1 MVKTKFRKIYIAL
14 AVMIA
19 AIVALVATCVGLN
32 AKYVKDDTVTET
44 LEVNVASGSK
54 KYVLLP
60 GTEFSNAL
68 NSISGVKAKS
78 ISFCRSTDLLPDGA
92 TDTNIVLSIPA
103 SSRVKLY
110 IANSDAETAD
120 FYVTATEGAG
130 ILYANENAGYMFANL
145 TKLKSINFTGCNFTL
160 TTKMSN
166 LFAGDTALTTA
177 DFKFLK
183 APLLTAAD
191 HMFLNCSALGKV
203 NTGNIDFANVTTMNY
218 MFAGCS
224 SLFDLNFRKLNS
236 AAATS
241 LSSMFE
247 GCTSLTTLDLSGLST
262 ENVTERTNMF
272 KGCDSLSRVTLGE
285 KFSCPDTGVA
295 GGRLPGEWHDSYGN
309 IYDTTDFSFP
319 TVQRLDTYYT
329 TSAPILNVDVLKNHL
344 SLASTSADALVNV
357 VFGNYD
363 DCAKY
368 LDSDNKRWNQGT
380 ECGATDVANGND
392 TITDQIRIFY
402 GKKYIDGKNADVTFV
417 LAEGNRKIVFPE
429 NCASLFKSSKA
440 LKKLILDNV
449 DLSNVTTMYKM
460 FESCGSLISVE
471 FPDADMPSLTT
482 MEAMFQDCGSL
493 KRVKFG
499 TISAPKLTTTNSMF
513 FSLTQ
518 LEDADI
524 GGLTTTSAMTN
535 MQEMFY
541 RCTNL
546 KTVDLGNFNNT
557 GDSGFTGNDTN
568 TKNPFNSCTK
578 LERLTVGENFVF
590 VKGMRRYAL
599 LPTQT
604 ASNIT
609 GADGSWHSLSTG
621 TAYSATAL
629 PASTAD
635 TYYAYPVGVPMLQ
648 LHTTPMRQR
657 THIIIDSFDNQSS
670 KFNWEDGYD
679 IGVANV
685 TSTTRTDDRVKYFLD
700 SDGTTAYILA
710 PAGGRLVFPE
720 NSYQLFSQLNSVTTL
735 TFNIVPDTHFVKSM
749 EEMFYYCNNLTS
761 LDLRG
766 FDTSNVT
773 NMHGMFQ
780 DTPALET
787 ITFRDSASDINY
799 FDTSNVTNMYAMF
812 WRTAVTSLDLGF
824 FDTSN
829 VTSMEQMFSEATSL
843 TSLNVASFDT
853 SKVTKMNSMFSNNA
867 VTRLDVSS
875 FDTSNVTT
883 MAAMF
888 NGCYSLREII
898 GVENFDTSK
907 ATATGGMFSQC
918 QSLTSLDV
926 SGFDTSNVSYMPR
939 MFCGLNK
946 ISTLDV
952 SNFDTSN
959 VTNMSYLFSTEIHQ
973 SGSTYPAGKMTSLDL
988 TGFDTSKVTDMSY
1001 MFAGNAFTSLDL
1013 TGFATEQTTNFTGM
1027 FMNLSA
1033 LTELDLR
1040 YFNTRNAYSPKMDNM
1055 FDGCTALSKITL
1067 GEKFRFSGTN
1077 SYLPANGAD
1086 GLWYLGEVG
1095 YAPADILPAD
1105 HPGTYVIKAA

>member
-60 GTEFSNAL
+60 GREFSNAL
-68 NSISGVKAKS
+68 NGISGVNAKS

-110 IANSDAETAD
+110 IANRDESAETAD

-130 ILYANENAGYMFANL
+130 ILYANENAGYMFAEL
-145 TKLKSINFTGCNFTL
+145 TKLKSVNFTGCNFTL
-160 TTKMSN
+160 STKMNHMFLADS
-166 LFAGDTALTTA
+166 ALTA
-177 DFKFLK
+177 VDFKFLK
-183 APLLTAAD
+183 APLLTDAGY
-191 HMFLNCSALGKV
+191 MFRDCSALGKV
-203 NTGNIDFANVTTMNY
+203 NTGNIDFSKATTMSH

-236 AAATS
+236 AAATT

-247 GCTSLTTLDLSGLST
+247 GCSSLTTLDLSGLST

-272 KGCDSLSRVTLGE
+272 KGCDSLTRVTLGE
-285 KFSCPDTGVA
+285 KFSCPDTGIA

-309 IYDTTDFSFP
+309 IYNTTDSSFP
-319 TVQRLDTYYT
+319 AVQRSDTYYT
-329 TSAPILNVDVLKNHL
+329 TSAPVLNVDVFKNCL
-344 SLASTSADALVNV
+344 TSAVNV

-368 LDSDNKRWNQGT
+368 LNSDNKKWSQGT
-380 ECGATDVANGND
+380 ECGATDIANGND
-392 TITDQIRIFY
+392 PATGQIRIFS
-402 GKKYIDGKNADVTFV
+402 GKKYIDGNYSNVTFV

-429 NCASLFKSSKA
+429 ECASLFKSATK
-440 LKKLILDNV
+440 LQKLILDNV
-449 DLSNVTTMYKM
+449 DLGSVTTMAYM
-460 FESCGSLISVE
+460 FDGCSALISVK
-471 FPDADMPSLTT
+471 FPDADMPELTT
-482 MEAMFQDCGSL
+482 TEYMFKDCKAL

-499 TISAPKLTTTNSMF
+499 TINAPKLATTNGMF

-518 LEDADI
+518 LEDADV
-524 GGLTTTSAMTN
+524 GGLTTTSALTN

-541 RCTNL
+541 KCTNL
-546 KTVDLGNFNNT
+546 KTVDLSNFNNT
-557 GDSGFTGNDTN
+557 GATGFVGNATSN
-568 TKNPFNSCTK
+568 VNPFNSCNK
-578 LERLTVGENFVF
+578 VERLTVGENFVF
-590 VKGMRRYAL
+590 KKSARTVAL
-599 LPTQT
+599 LPTPT
-604 ASNIT
+604 ASYIT

-621 TAYSATAL
+621 SSYSSSSL
-629 PASTAD
+629 PGSTAD

-657 THIIIDSFDNQSS
+657 THIIIDSYSNQSS

-710 PAGGRLVFPE
+710 PAGGRLVLPE

-888 NGCYSLREII
+888 NGCYSLSTLI
-898 GVENFDTSK
+898 GVENFDTSN

-939 MFCGLNK
+939 MFCGLNN

-973 SGSTYPAGKMTSLDL
+973 SGKYTYPEGKMTSLDL
-988 TGFDTSKVTDMSY
+988 TGFDTSNVKDMSY
-1001 MFAGNAFTSLDL
+1001 MFAGNAFTSFDL
-1013 TGFATEQTTNFTGM
+1013 SGFETAQVTDFTGM

-1055 FDGCTALSKITL
+1055 FAGCTALSKITL

-1077 SYLPANGAD
+1077 SYLPANGTD

-1095 YAPADILPAD
+1095 YAPADISPAD